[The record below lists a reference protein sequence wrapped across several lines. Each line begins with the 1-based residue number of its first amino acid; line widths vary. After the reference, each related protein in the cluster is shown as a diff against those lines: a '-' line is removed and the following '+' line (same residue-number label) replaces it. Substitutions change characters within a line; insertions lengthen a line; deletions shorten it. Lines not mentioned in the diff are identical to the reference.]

1 MISNDQAA
9 VLEFLASPAAHGG
22 STVERIDTHAS
33 VVFLTGARAYKVKRA
48 VSFDY
53 LDFSSLDRRK
63 RFCEAEVRLNRR
75 TAPTLYR
82 GVVPVTRKP
91 NGSLAL
97 DGAGVVVE
105 WVVDM
110 NRFDQ
115 EQLLDR
121 LAGQDRLDLGLMAP
135 LASAVAAFHR
145 DAERRSDHGGRAGM
159 AWVIDG
165 NAAAFPEL
173 AAAQIDPSCAERVTA
188 GARRELDRRAALLE
202 ARRLAG
208 FVRQCHGDLHLRNIV
223 MIDGQPTPFDG
234 VEFNDEISCTDTWY
248 DLAFLLM
255 DLWRRRL
262 PAHAN
267 AVLNGYLAET
277 GDAGGVAL
285 LPLFQSCRAAVRA
298 KTSATAAQ
306 LQPDGRRGELHRL
319 AGEYLALAA
328 RLLCPPPPSLVAIG
342 GFSGSG
348 KSTLAAALAPSVGAA
363 PGAVVLRSDEIRKRL
378 CGVSRLDRL
387 GPSGYTKD
395 VTARVY
401 AAIVDSAREILGGG
415 HSVIAD
421 AVFGRQP
428 ERQAIERV
436 ASDLAVPF
444 VGMWLDV
451 PESMLIERVERRRHD
466 PSDADA
472 EVVRMQHAR
481 AIGTLDWLLVDAAG
495 TPNVILQRAKSHIHV
510 GQPAAM
516 SPLSAS
522 RR

>member
-9 VLEFLASPAAHGG
+9 VLEFLALPATPGG

-33 VVFLTGARAYKVKRA
+33 VVFLAGARAYKVKRA

-82 GVVPVTRKP
+82 GVVPVTRESS
-91 NGSLAL
+91 GSLAL
-97 DGAGVVVE
+97 DGPGAVVE
-105 WVVDM
+105 WLVEM

-115 EQLLDR
+115 EQLFDR

-145 DAERRSDHGGRAGM
+145 DAEHRSDHGGRAGM

-165 NAAAFPEL
+165 NAAAFSEL
-173 AAAQIDPSCAERVTA
+173 AQALDPSCAERVTA
-188 GARRELDRRAALLE
+188 GARRELDRQARLLE
-202 ARRLAG
+202 ARRVGG

-223 MIDGQPTPFDG
+223 LIGGQPTPFDA

-248 DLAFLLM
+248 DLSFLLM

-267 AVLNGYLAET
+267 ALLNVYLAET
-277 GDAGGVAL
+277 RDAGGVAL

-306 LQPDGRRGELHRL
+306 LQPGGRRGDMQRL

-328 RLLCPPPPSLVAIG
+328 RLLCPPRPSLVAIG

-348 KSTLAAALAPSVGAA
+348 KSTLAAALAPGVGAA

-387 GPSGYTKD
+387 GPAGYAED

-401 AAIVDSAREILGGG
+401 AAIVDSARQILGGG

-428 ERQAIERV
+428 ARQAIERV
-436 ASDLAVPF
+436 ASDLTVPF
-444 VGMWLDV
+444 VGMWLEV

-481 AIGTLDWLLVDAAG
+481 PIGTHDWLPVDAAG
-495 TPNVILQRAKSHIHV
+495 TPGMVLQRAMSQLQARLPERS
-510 GQPAAM
+510 QPDF
-516 SPLSAS
+516 SRSA
-522 RR
+522 

>member
-22 STVERIDTHAS
+22 SSVERIDTHAS
-33 VVFLTGARAYKVKRA
+33 VVFLAGARAYKVKRA

-53 LDFSSLDRRK
+53 LDFSSLDRRQ

-82 GVVPVTRKP
+82 GVVPVTRKSS
-91 NGSLAL
+91 GSLAL
-97 DGAGVVVE
+97 GGPGVVVE
-105 WVVDM
+105 WVVEM

-115 EQLLDR
+115 EQLFDR
-121 LAGQDRLDLGLMAP
+121 LAGRDRLDLDLMAP

-173 AAAQIDPSCAERVTA
+173 ARVGLDPSCGERVTA
-188 GARRELDRRAALLE
+188 GARRELDRRTQLLE
-202 ARRLAG
+202 SRRLAG

-223 MIDGQPTPFDG
+223 LIDGRPTPFDG

-267 AVLNGYLAET
+267 TVLNGYLAET
-277 GDAGGVAL
+277 GDTGGVAL

-298 KTSATAAQ
+298 KTSATSAQ
-306 LQPDGRRGELHRL
+306 LQPDGRRGEMQRL

-328 RLLCPPPPSLVAIG
+328 RLLCPPRPSLVAIG

-348 KSTLAAALAPSVGAA
+348 KSTLAAALAPGVGAA

-387 GPSGYTKD
+387 GPEGYTED
-395 VTARVY
+395 VNARVY
-401 AAIVDSAREILGGG
+401 AAIADSAQQILGSG

-421 AVFGRQP
+421 AVFGR
-428 ERQAIERV
+428 ESDRQSIERV
-436 ASDLAVPF
+436 ASDLSVPF
-444 VGMWLDV
+444 AGLWLDV

-472 EVVRMQHAR
+472 GVVRMQRVVAT
-481 AIGTLDWLLVDAAG
+481 GTLDWLLVDATGAPG
-495 TPNVILQRAKSHIHV
+495 TVLQRAMSHI
-510 GQPAAM
+510 QE
-516 SPLSAS
+516 S
-522 RR
+522 